1 MPRNASAITSL
12 PTGWE
17 AEDYPQEDLKLISR
31 TLDVV
36 GDAWSLLII
45 REALAGTS
53 RFGQFQR
60 SLGLAPNILAARLRA
75 LVEHG
80 VLETH
85 ASAQRADWSD
95 YVLTE
100 KGRGCILCWPLYG
113 NGGRSLHGARLGC
126 GRGARTI
133 TDAAGPECIAAPSDG
148 RCRRDERAPDARV

>member
-100 KGRGCILCWPLYG
+100 KGAGLHIVLAALRKW
-113 NGGRSLHGARLGC
+113 GGDHCTAPALGA
-126 GRGARTI
+126 
-133 TDAAGPECIAAPSDG
+133 AAVPEQ
-148 RCRRDERAPDARV
+148 